1 MRTLITFALVTL
13 LWSAS
18 KANGVAVVDAG
29 SGVYLQ
35 LTASFVNVTVE
46 NQIAITK
53 TTQVFKNQFST
64 AKYIRYAFPMPASAS
79 AVKLRRQS
87 NGIWYEANLGAS
99 AQDTILPGGGGGTG
113 TNQILKNYLGNFP
126 LYFTVLEPVEPNS
139 TVTIELTYVELLPYK
154 NGVVTCNYPA
164 AYTSI
169 QPGTLGTQQFSFQLS
184 SGRKIEQLSFVSHP
198 GTPVT
203 LSDYEGSLTKTIVSS
218 PANAN
223 FKVEY
228 RLSAGD
234 LGLFDFS
241 VFLSDTLGCDNYG
254 NGFCAFVV
262 EPNPNPNAD
271 IIPKVFT
278 LIIDKSGSMS
288 GDKMQQAKDA
298 ASFIVDNLN
307 IGDKFN
313 IVAFDDAI
321 STFKNDHVDYNA
333 STRQAALNYISAL
346 SAGGATNISGAF
358 STAIPQFI
366 NDPGDTY
373 NIIIFFTDGVPTA
386 GNTST
391 TGILNGISNLVTYLE
406 KELSIFTFGVGED
419 VNKPLL
425 TTIALENNG
434 VAQFLDN
441 NELASSISDFYQT
454 VRNPVLLNTDV
465 AFEPNVI
472 YETYPIDLPNLYKGS
487 QMIVVGRYNEP
498 GPVNALFS
506 GTAFGAP
513 VSYQYPIQLTSKD
526 SLKYRFLP
534 KIWAKQKAAH
544 LLQLYYASTS
554 LSEKESLEAEIKN
567 LSTCYGVVTDLTSFV
582 DNTGGGTISTLEIP
596 NQEENVSPVRINTI
610 SPNPVS
616 DQAKLYFSLTEDFYG
631 EVRIELRDML
641 GKLAGSWGFPVNGA
655 GDYVFDLLADKSMVR
670 GIYRISIHTPGG
682 TTGAMLMI
690 R

>member
-1 MRTLITFALVTL
+1 MPRTPYCRAAEAATFV
-13 LWSAS
+13 
-18 KANGVAVVDAG
+18 
-29 SGVYLQ
+29 
-35 LTASFVNVTVE
+35 
-46 NQIAITK
+46 
-53 TTQVFKNQFST
+53 
-64 AKYIRYAFPMPASAS
+64 
-79 AVKLRRQS
+79 
-87 NGIWYEANLGAS
+87 
-99 AQDTILPGGGGGTG
+99 
-113 TNQILKNYLGNFP
+113 
-126 LYFTVLEPVEPNS
+126 
-139 TVTIELTYVELLPYK
+139 
-154 NGVVTCNYPA
+154 
-164 AYTSI
+164 
-169 QPGTLGTQQFSFQLS
+169 
-184 SGRKIEQLSFVSHP
+184 
-198 GTPVT
+198 
-203 LSDYEGSLTKTIVSS
+203 
-218 PANAN
+218 
-223 FKVEY
+223 
-228 RLSAGD
+228 
-234 LGLFDFS
+234 
-241 VFLSDTLGCDNYG
+241 
-254 NGFCAFVV
+254 
-262 EPNPNPNAD
+262 
-271 IIPKVFT
+271 
-278 LIIDKSGSMS
+278 
-288 GDKMQQAKDA
+288 
-298 ASFIVDNLN
+298 VDNLN

-313 IVAFDDAI
+313 IVAFDNAI
-321 STFKNDHVDYNA
+321 LTFQNDHVDYNA
-333 STRQAALNYISAL
+333 SSRQAALNYIAAL
-346 SAGGATNISGAF
+346 SAGGSTNISGAF
-358 STAIPQFI
+358 STAIPQFS
-366 NDPGDTY
+366 NDLEDTY

-454 VRNPVLLNTDV
+454 VRNPVLLHTDV

-554 LSEKESLEAEIKN
+554 PSEKESLEAEIKN

-596 NQEENVSPVRINTI
+596 NQEDSVSPVRINTI

-641 GKLAGSWGFPVNGA
+641 GKLAGSWVFPVNGA
-655 GDYVFDLLADKSMVR
+655 GNYVFDLQVNKGIAK
-670 GIYRISIHTPGG
+670 GIYRISISTPGG
-682 TTGAMLMI
+682 TTGTMLMI

>member
-1 MRTLITFALVTL
+1 MKTLFTLALVTL
-13 LWSAS
+13 LCSVT

-29 SGVYLQ
+29 DGTYLQ
-35 LTASFVNVTVE
+35 LTASFVSVTVE

-53 TTQVFKNQFST
+53 TTQVFKNQFSS
-64 AKYIRYAFPMPASAS
+64 AKHITYAFPMPASAS

-87 NGIWYEANLGAS
+87 NGLWYEANLGAN
-99 AQDTILPGGGGGTG
+99 AQDTILPGGGGGTE
-113 TNQILKNYLGNFP
+113 TNPALKNYLGNFP
-126 LYFTVLEPVEPNS
+126 LYFTVLESVEPN
-139 TVTIELTYVELLPYK
+139 TTITIELTYVELLPYK
-154 NGVVTCNYPA
+154 NGVVTCSYPA
-164 AYTSI
+164 KYTSI
-169 QPGTLGTQQFSFQLS
+169 QPDALGTQQFDFQLS
-184 SGRKIEQLSFVSHP
+184 SGRKIEQLTCVSHP

-203 LSDYEGSLTKTIVSS
+203 LSDYEGSLSKTIVSS
-218 PANAN
+218 TASDN
-223 FKVEY
+223 FRVEY

-241 VFLSDTLGCDNYG
+241 VFLSDTPGCDNYG

-278 LIIDKSGSMS
+278 LIIDKSGSMYGS
-288 GDKMQQAKDA
+288 KMQQAKEA

-313 IVAFDDAI
+313 IVAFDNTI
-321 STFKNDHVDYNA
+321 SSFEDDHVDYDA
-333 STRQAALNYISAL
+333 STHQAALDYISTIA
-346 SAGGATNISGAF
+346 SGGSTNISGAF
-358 STAIPQFI
+358 STAIPQFS
-366 NDPGDTY
+366 NDLGETY
-373 NIIIFFTDGVPTA
+373 NIIIFFTDGNPTA
-386 GNTST
+386 GITST
-391 TGILNGISNLVTYLE
+391 SGILNLISGLVTTVE
-406 KELSIFTFGVGED
+406 KELTIFTFGVGED

-441 NELASSISDFYQT
+441 NELASSISNFYQT
-454 VRNPVLLNTDV
+454 VRNPVLLNTAV

-472 YETYPIDLPNLYKGS
+472 YETYPIDMPNLYKGS

-513 VSYQYPIQLTSKD
+513 VSYHYPIQLTDKD

-544 LLQLYYASTS
+544 LLQLYYASTNP
-554 LSEKESLEAEIKN
+554 SEKETLEAEIKN

-596 NQEENVSPVRINTI
+596 NQEEGASPVRINTV

-616 DQAKLYFSLTEDFYG
+616 DQTKLYFSLTEDFVG
-631 EVRIELRDML
+631 DVTIELRDMT
-641 GKLAGSWGFPVNGA
+641 GRLAGSWVFPVSGA
-655 GDYVFDLLADKSMVR
+655 GDYVFSLQLEKGIEK

-682 TTGAMLMI
+682 TAGAMLII